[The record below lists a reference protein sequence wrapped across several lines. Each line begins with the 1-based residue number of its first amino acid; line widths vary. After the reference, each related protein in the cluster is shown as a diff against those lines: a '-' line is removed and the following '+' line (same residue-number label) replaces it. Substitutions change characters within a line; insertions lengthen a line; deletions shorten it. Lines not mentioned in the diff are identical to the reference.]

1 MKTSSSH
8 TGSRLNF
15 LDCVRGVAAFAVLLE
30 HVGGRASVFMEGFY
44 HQYFSL
50 GKFGVT
56 AFFLTSGF
64 VIPFSLERGQSLKRF
79 WVSRVFRL
87 YPLYWLSLGIVLTS
101 FLLGVTDAVT
111 PGFSTH
117 FLRNSLVNITM
128 LQGFVGVPNAEG
140 LYYTLGMEMAFYFFA
155 SILFWKKLNEKS
167 LQIAWIAAT
176 GLAAAG
182 IIMPLVA
189 HRRVPMAG
197 LFYLLTLL
205 IGTVIY
211 RHFAGSVSGRALCAL
226 LGFVWLT
233 TCMEIYCNYV
243 VIKKADVGEQFT
255 LWAVLLPWSVAY
267 ILFLAAYALRARE
280 FPRGL
285 AWLGAVSYS
294 VYLLHPNVARL
305 LPIGAHPVLYVGSV
319 ILITLVASELT
330 YRLVERPFINLGRDI
345 QVRLDREKAPHLS
358 VASREAA

>member
-1 MKTSSSH
+1 MKTSSH

-15 LDCVRGVAAFAVLLE
+15 LDCVRGIAASAVVLE

-44 HQYFSL
+44 HQFFSL

-79 WVSRVFRL
+79 WSNRVFRL
-87 YPLYWLSLGIVLTS
+87 YPLYWLSLAIVLTT
-101 FLLGVTDAVT
+101 FVFGVTDAVT
-111 PGFSTH
+111 PGYATH
-117 FLRNSLVNITM
+117 FLRNSIINVTM

-155 SILFWKKLNEKS
+155 SVLFWKKLNEKS
-167 LQIAWIAAT
+167 LQIAWMAAI
-176 GLAAAG
+176 GLAVLG
-182 IIMPLVA
+182 MVLPLGL

-205 IGTVIY
+205 IGTVVY
-211 RHFAGSVSGRALCAL
+211 RHFAGSVSGRALCGL
-226 LGFVWLT
+226 LSFVWLT
-233 TCMEIYCNYV
+233 TCIEIYCNYV

-267 ILFLAAYALRARE
+267 IFFLSAYVLRTWQFPKALV
-280 FPRGL
+280 
-285 AWLGAVSYS
+285 WLGTVSYS
-294 VYLLHPNVARL
+294 IYLLHPNVARL
-305 LPIGAHPVLYVGSV
+305 LPLGAHPVLYVGAV
-319 ILITLVASELT
+319 LLITLLASELT
-330 YRLVERPFINLGRDI
+330 YRFIERPFINLGRDI
-345 QVRLDREKAPHLS
+345 QVRLDREKAPRLS
-358 VASREAA
+358 VASRETA